1 MREVKF
7 RWIDQYLI
15 HMTLKTKF
23 TILAII
29 PIITLMGLSYILY
42 GQFNSQIKQSH
53 QQSALADAQKMVEL
67 IDLSLKYV
75 PDDKA
80 ASFKQ
85 ELVSAGFADTQS
97 SLNAKTSRLVHAGGG
112 TLMQG
117 DSLTAHSR
125 ASSANLVAKT
135 EEIGRAHV

>member
-42 GQFNSQIKQSH
+42 GQLDRKS
-53 QQSALADAQKMVEL
+53 V
-67 IDLSLKYV
+67 V
-75 PDDKA
+75 
-80 ASFKQ
+80 
-85 ELVSAGFADTQS
+85 
-97 SLNAKTSRLVHAGGG
+97 
-112 TLMQG
+112 
-117 DSLTAHSR
+117 
-125 ASSANLVAKT
+125 
-135 EEIGRAHV
+135 